1 MRDWDENKH
10 PRNALGEFTNKSI
23 AELKSEIK
31 EIVPYKK
38 EPIIL
43 GGGVIWK
50 RKIKTKKCPID
61 LLALYQA
68 GV

>member
-23 AELKSEIK
+23 AELKSEII
-31 EIVPYKK
+31 EIIPYKK

-43 GGGVIWK
+43 GGVIWK
-50 RKIKTKKCPID
+50 RKIKTKKYPID
-61 LLALYQA
+61 LLVLYRWK
-68 GV
+68 